1 MVPQILD
8 LLGET
13 ISTVASWFNEIL
25 VKTGGKPAWITAIIV
40 VMSYKYLLSPVFGA
54 FQHAASDT
62 IYNAKR
68 KGDK

>member
-1 MVPQILD
+1 MVTQVLD

-13 ISTVASWFNEIL
+13 ISTVATWFNDVL
-25 VKTGGKPAWITAIIV
+25 DKTGGKPAWITAIIV
-40 VMSYKYLLSPVFGA
+40 VMSYKYLLSPVFGTIR
-54 FQHAASDT
+54 HGASDT